1 MKNDNMK
8 INTLNAAAQ
17 AMAFTDI
24 ATTTPADL
32 RSALGQF
39 ATGVCILT
47 GRDTADAPF
56 GMTINSFGSVSLDP
70 PLVMWTLDRS
80 TPDLA
85 RYLACERF
93 CVSVLSRDQAA
104 LCFAFADDRLERF
117 EGLDWPDSPGGCP
130 TVPGALATFDC
141 HVDARHEVGDHT
153 LVVAALTGV
162 NAPGGE
168 ALVYQGGRIA
178 DALPQVDGPPDES
191 PFVERYAGALLG
203 RASAE
208 VNADFAR
215 SLPDDLKPVHW
226 RILACLSESALT
238 VNALADAVL
247 LKQPTLTRVLDGMVV
262 TGLVTRE
269 SDASDRRRVL
279 VTATDSGR
287 ERGEALVALAIER
300 EQAFFADWSASER
313 DVLHHLLRR
322 LLADRADANEQP
334 TETGEQPPSG
344 Q

>member
-1 MKNDNMK
+1 M
-8 INTLNAAAQ
+8 
-17 AMAFTDI
+17 
-24 ATTTPADL
+24 
-32 RSALGQF
+32 
-39 ATGVCILT
+39 
-47 GRDTADAPF
+47 
-56 GMTINSFGSVSLDP
+56 
-70 PLVMWTLDRS
+70 
-80 TPDLA
+80 
-85 RYLACERF
+85 
-93 CVSVLSRDQAA
+93 
-104 LCFAFADDRLERF
+104 
-117 EGLDWPDSPGGCP
+117 
-130 TVPGALATFDC
+130 PGALATFDC

-178 DALPQVDGPPDES
+178 DALPQVDGPPDDS

-215 SLPDDLKPVHW
+215 TLPDDLKPVHW

-334 TETGEQPPSG
+334 TVFGPCARAVVTCNCLTGCRSHRATRSNQCLAKSDQCGRGVRSSDAIEPHQSGDPAGGRERFRPAVAEQFW
-344 Q
+344 

>member
-1 MKNDNMK
+1 
-8 INTLNAAAQ
+8 
-17 AMAFTDI
+17 MAFTDI

-56 GMTINSFGSVSLDP
+56 GMTINSFGSASLDP
-70 PLVMWTLDRS
+70 PLVM
-80 TPDLA
+80 
-85 RYLACERF
+85 
-93 CVSVLSRDQAA
+93 
-104 LCFAFADDRLERF
+104 
-117 EGLDWPDSPGGCP
+117 
-130 TVPGALATFDC
+130 
-141 HVDARHEVGDHT
+141 VDARHEVGDHT

-178 DALPQVDGPPDES
+178 DALPQVDGPPDDS

-215 SLPDDLKPVHW
+215 TLPDDLKPVHW

-300 EQAFFADWSASER
+300 EQAFPLGSIIRGIER
-313 DVLHHLLRR
+313 
-322 LLADRADANEQP
+322 
-334 TETGEQPPSG
+334 
-344 Q
+344 